1 MALILRGLSKALSEL
16 KLGVFL
22 CDTQNDELFLLRL
35 FVHMGGES
43 EPNCVSHKYTL
54 FFSSDIAFDNPLNIN
69 ATKDFFYRNEG

>member
-35 FVHMGGES
+35 FVHKGGES
-43 EPNCVSHKYTL
+43 EPKIKEKHPPTPLGWIKNG
-54 FFSSDIAFDNPLNIN
+54 FS
-69 ATKDFFYRNEG
+69 ATSKLLEYVA